1 MYFPKLNAPRQSR
14 VTVNRFPGLD
24 RRPRGQEGSFREME
38 NLCAQGYPTLTVRR
52 PRGIAGSVT
61 APGGLTAKDGL
72 IWVDGHTLYVNGSA
86 AGLMLSEGK
95 KQLVSMGAW
104 LLIWPDKLYI
114 NTKDLTDFGSLEN
127 KRVTEGEVSFT
138 LCRPDGT
145 AYSGYLAADTAP
157 EEPESGSLWL
167 DTGGEKTALRQY
179 GQDGWTEVD
188 DVCVGLHAAGIGVGF
203 RAGDGV
209 SVSGCREEALN
220 GSFQL
225 RAAEEDCLVVTA
237 LPGGLSSQTEPVT
250 VERSVPDMD
259 YVVES
264 GNRLW
269 GCKYGIVDGQAVN
282 AVYASKLGDFRNWN
296 CFAGL
301 STDSYAASRGSDG
314 KFTGA
319 ADYLG
324 SPLFFKENCVER
336 VYPSAN
342 GTHQIVTVQCPGVK
356 DGSGGSLQVVDG
368 KLYYHSQGG
377 VCVFDGSM
385 PVNVSQALG
394 EARYHDGVAGAA
406 EGCYYLS
413 AADEAGAWHLLVLD
427 TRQGLWYREDG
438 VEALGFAPWGG
449 DLYCLTAEGQLLAM
463 KGAGETHEGPV
474 QWMAET
480 GELKLSKAAVDDW
493 VEDIGLTAQQVYND
507 VVNSCP
513 DLMLPDIDIESLRSY
528 GVMSKGK
535 APDPWARSG
544 NAWCDGCEGKRR
556 TNRAALEGELPSF
569 LPGNATDDSLIGRTF
584 RKLCDIARNPGMGP
598 YYAAYLL
605 SCNGYDLKAAVD
617 GAIREME
624 ENKKTQKMYLD
635 GAEDRIVQ
643 ASTDFCAKRVFGI
656 GDKRAYNDYMEAV
669 RDYFRTYNRVREC
682 TDVVG
687 ALQKFREQM
696 DRLNGQYYALL
707 TEVLDNLLETFE
719 ADEEWLGSPAA
730 SAPTAYTERILQ
742 LSDIRPRLDRAIR
755 TLNAKQL
762 VQDFTEYLMKAPEE
776 WSTRDDGKIG
786 LYISEFMVK
795 IFKEQT
801 DRSLED
807 YLYEKYPAAGHNS
820 ALLAKE
826 VNRNILG
833 SVYNGAKPMFW
844 CNPAFNKD
852 TFDSSSLSVPANASA
867 VCDAAEQF
875 GSSHTQFY
883 IRKTGLKNR
892 IFALRFCSGI
902 PFYAYAGISQLKAIY
917 DNNTT
922 TQYGVGAHLYTNTG
936 RGQDDSGF
944 HDWRNFLPVPM
955 PYSYSPDLVD
965 HAQELLA
972 LYDEGVK
979 KQIIYTSDGQNYFI
993 RQSAPQAMSEYK
1005 PEDFMANWQLDAG
1018 RLQKERK
1025 RLQDLLSGMY
1035 DPANGGR
1042 LVSLKNDGFK
1052 NDGTDVV
1059 NRVRKD
1065 YFMHYPMLQRIV
1077 RQELE
1082 KQEKIRRAMEQ
1093 LDQIEKELTQYEAD
1107 MTTFTNMVFYGMIEC
1122 LSATGEPEYDRIN
1135 KAFYKYRDRRGME
1148 TEKILV
1154 EDSKAFRFGK
1164 KYPLYEMF
1172 RSYRAMEP
1180 DEEPRQEMDER
1191 EAELRK
1197 QTRGANDHLIAASLE
1212 KRWNAK
1218 ALQQLVRDTANETDE
1233 DKAEIRRFYEE
1244 LVSRILGYK
1253 DVFTDEQWTR
1263 TSKVASNPAPAART
1277 WTVSPGG
1284 STSYTVYSDRSLQ
1297 MAWDAVNNTWVPLT
1311 AGMWVLNKAGD
1322 DWDPIQLD
1330 AAGNII
1336 NG

>member
-1 MYFPKLNAPRQSR
+1 MPKYDSLLLNCGGGIINRSQQSKQYR
-14 VTVNRFPGLD
+14 GAAALAIGIGGTGVAALAELKQKVYQQLEPDNPDSPVPEYQHIQFLAIDSDPTDIAMMRGMARLD
-24 RRPRGQEGSFREME
+24 KGREFFSINNP
-38 NLCAQGYPTLTVRR
+38 NLA
-52 PRGIAGSVT
+52 
-61 APGGLTAKDGL
+61 
-72 IWVDGHTLYVNGSA
+72 
-86 AGLMLSEGK
+86 
-95 KQLVSMGAW
+95 
-104 LLIWPDKLYI
+104 
-114 NTKDLTDFGSLEN
+114 
-127 KRVTEGEVSFT
+127 
-138 LCRPDGT
+138 
-145 AYSGYLAADTAP
+145 
-157 EEPESGSLWL
+157 
-167 DTGGEKTALRQY
+167 TALREKDLIKSNASLNWMDIDHIGGPLGIQ
-179 GQDGWTEVD
+179 GSGAIRQ
-188 DVCVGLHAAGIGVGF
+188 VGRYLLIS
-203 RAGDGV
+203 RAGALEKTIE
-209 SVSGCREEALN
+209 SKCRQALEGMN
-220 GSFQL
+220 GPNL
-225 RAAEEDCLVVTA
+225 D
-237 LPGGLSSQTEPVT
+237 
-250 VERSVPDMD
+250 
-259 YVVES
+259 
-264 GNRLW
+264 
-269 GCKYGIVDGQAVN
+269 
-282 AVYASKLGDFRNWN
+282 VYI
-296 CFAGL
+296 FAGL
-301 STDSYAASRGSDG
+301 SGGTGSGCFLDTCYIVQKALEEIGNAASSNVMGFFFLPDVVTSKPQVASDPTKVKYNSSNGYAAMKELDYLMSLRDADDWFRQDYGAFKIETQEPPVNMCYLISAIKSDG
-314 KFTGA
+314 SLVPDGFRYCINMA
-319 ADYLG
+319 ADYVMDCLADVQRSNPDRFIAAGGFVPVPEYGLTMRGHLAEVVNVVSGLPRMHGANLSYHILG
-324 SPLFFKENCVER
+324 AASAEIPMTQISTYLAAGFMRRFKEAV
-336 VYPSAN
+336 
-342 GTHQIVTVQCPGVK
+342 GK
-356 DGSGGSLQVVDG
+356 DQLGQ
-368 KLYYHSQGG
+368 KL
-377 VCVFDGSM
+377 
-385 PVNVSQALG
+385 
-394 EARYHDGVAGAA
+394 
-406 EGCYYLS
+406 
-413 AADEAGAWHLLVLD
+413 
-427 TRQGLWYREDG
+427 TRK
-438 VEALGFAPWGG
+438 
-449 DLYCLTAEGQLLAM
+449 T
-463 KGAGETHEGPV
+463 
-474 QWMAET
+474 
-480 GELKLSKAAVDDW
+480 VDDW

-507 VVNSCP
+507 VTHGCP
-513 DLMLPDIDIESLRSY
+513 DLMLPDISI
-528 GVMSKGK
+528 GVMPPKGGGA
-535 APDPWARSG
+535 APWDTAAR
-544 NAWCDGCEGKRR
+544 NWCSRCEGQRGR
-556 TNRAALEGELPSF
+556 NRAALEGELPKS
-569 LPGNATDDSLIGRTF
+569 LLDEDATDDSLIGRTF
-584 RKLCDIARNPGMGP
+584 RKLCDIAKNPELGP
-598 YYAAYLL
+598 YYAAFLL
-605 SCNGYDLKAAVD
+605 SRNGNDLKAAVE
-617 GAIREME
+617 GAIQEIQG
-624 ENKKTQKMYLD
+624 QKRDQQTYLD
-635 GAEDRIVQ
+635 SAADRIVQ
-643 ASTDFCAKRVFGI
+643 ASTNFCANRFFGI
-656 GDKRAYNDYMEAV
+656 GDKRAYNDYVDSVKE
-669 RDYFRTYNRVREC
+669 YYRTYNHVQEC
-682 TDVVG
+682 TDVENT
-687 ALQKFREQM
+687 LRRFREQLEN
-696 DRLNGQYYALL
+696 LNSGYFALL

-719 ADEEWLGSPAA
+719 ADEEWLDSPAA
-730 SAPTAYTERILQ
+730 SASPGYTKRILQ
-742 LSDIRPRLDRAIR
+742 LSDIRPRLDEAIDG
-755 TLNAKQL
+755 LNATQL
-762 VQDFTEYLMKAPEE
+762 VRNFTEHLMKDPKQ
-776 WSTRDDGKIG
+776 WKSRDDGKIG
-786 LYISEFMVK
+786 LYISEFMVTV
-795 IFKEQT
+795 FQT
-801 DRSLED
+801 QTNRSLED
-807 YLYEKYPAAGHNS
+807 YLYEKYPETGHNS
-820 ALLAKE
+820 AQLAQA
-826 VNRNILG
+826 VSDDILDG
-833 SVYNGAKPMFW
+833 VYNDAKPMFW
-844 CNPAFNKD
+844 CSQTFPLGQGNNTV

-902 PFYAYAGISQLKAIY
+902 PFYAYAGMSQLKTIY

-979 KQIIYTSDGQNYFI
+979 KQIIYTSDGQNYFV